1 MLLAGDEMH
10 RTQQGNN
17 NAYCQDNEIS
27 WSHWPDVPEGRDEEL
42 LQFTRRLIR
51 LRRDHPV
58 FRRRKYLQ
66 GGLIQGGDNAL
77 GDIAWFTP
85 AGEEMTKDDW
95 EAGFA
100 KSLTVFLNGEAITE
114 PDQRGERIRDDSF
127 LLLFNASEQ
136 DLEFAVPSARYG
148 QAWEKEL
155 DTAAPGSANAAA
167 IKPGDMLKV
176 RNRSIQVLRRAVPAG
191 SSQP

>member
-1 MLLAGDEMH
+1 VRSALVSLFVQVGHGAQVVGEARIH
-10 RTQQGNN
+10 RHQLVGVIAQRR
-17 NAYCQDNEIS
+17 
-27 WSHWPDVPEGRDEEL
+27 DVALR
-42 LQFTRRLIR
+42 RRL
-51 LRRDHPV
+51 D
-58 FRRRKYLQ
+58 
-66 GGLIQGGDNAL
+66 
-77 GDIAWFTP
+77 
-85 AGEEMTKDDW
+85 
-95 EAGFA
+95 
-100 KSLTVFLNGEAITE
+100 GEAITE

>member
-1 MLLAGDEMH
+1 MLLAGDEMN

-27 WSHWPDVPEGRDEEL
+27 WMRWPDEPAGPDEAL
-42 LQFTRRLIR
+42 IRFTSRLIG

-58 FRRRKYLQ
+58 FRRRQYFQ
-66 GGLIQGGDNAL
+66 GRSIRGGHDAL
-77 GDIAWFTP
+77 GDIAWFTLT
-85 AGEEMTKDDW
+85 GEEMTEEDW

-100 KSLTVFLNGEAITE
+100 QSVTVFLNGEAISE

-136 DLEFAVPSARYG
+136 DLEFAVPPARYG
-148 QAWEKEL
+148 QAWEKVL
-155 DTAAPGSANAAA
+155 DTAAPEEPDIAV
-167 IKPGDMLKV
+167 KPGDLLEV
-176 RNRSIQVLRRAVPAG
+176 RNHSIQLLHRP
-191 SSQP
+191 